1 MLFRSQAVS
10 TGSSDQKNG
19 VKFDQEFR
27 SEERRRQIRAGE
39 DFRQAGV
46 SRLGKVELGFRSG
59 DSRPVYIDT
68 GAPWL
73 RGQVQFV
80 SEKCSS
86 TVRRVSTVCR
96 RIFLEMVGLVS
107 KE

>member
-1 MLFRSQAVS
+1 MRRADIRRSEYRISQLPNQAVS
-10 TGSSDQKNG
+10 IGSSDQKNG

-59 DSRPVYIDT
+59 DSRPLYIDT

-80 SEKCSS
+80 SEKCSTS
-86 TVRRVSTVCR
+86 QSQQC
-96 RIFLEMVGLVS
+96 L
-107 KE
+107 